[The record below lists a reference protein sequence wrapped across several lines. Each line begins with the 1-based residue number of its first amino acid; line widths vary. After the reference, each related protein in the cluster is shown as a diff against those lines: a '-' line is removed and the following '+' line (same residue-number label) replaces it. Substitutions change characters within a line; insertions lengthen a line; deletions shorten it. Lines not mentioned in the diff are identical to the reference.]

1 MSQGNVKVTKIKKL
15 LPLIG
20 IAVFVYLLVSIGVEK
35 IWSSLLEVRL
45 EYILLSLL
53 LFPPIAI
60 LQTHKWNILLR
71 KQGINLDFSYVF
83 KLYLIGL
90 FYGLLTPG
98 KLGSFIRIV
107 YLQKKLEKSIGECS
121 ASVILDRVLDIFALF
136 TLAIIGSVLLIQYV
150 SNLFWMMLL
159 VFIIFISLFLVFMHK
174 EASTIVLQVVYR
186 FLVPAKLKK
195 KSKLAFHSFYDGL
208 PRIKDLSIPFSIGL
222 LSWVIA
228 CVQGYYLVGL
238 ALGIKIPFIYSIT
251 VIPIG
256 TIVGLIPITVSGFGT
271 RDATLV
277 FLLALFGV
285 TAEKAMTIS
294 LVGYT
299 IVAILPAFLGSFF
312 IIKDFLRR

>member
-1 MSQGNVKVTKIKKL
+1 MNKIKKL

-20 IAVFVYLLVSIGVEK
+20 IAVFVYLLISIGIEE

-98 KLGSFIRIV
+98 KLGSFIRIP

-121 ASVILDRVLDIFALF
+121 SSVILDRVLDLFALF

-150 SNLFWMMLL
+150 SNLFWMMFL
-159 VFIIFISLFLVFMHK
+159 VFIIFVSSFLVFMRK
-174 EASTIVLQVVYR
+174 ETSTIVLQVVYR

-195 KSKLAFHSFYDGL
+195 KSKLAFHSFYDSL
-208 PRIKDLSIPFSIGL
+208 PQLKELSIPFLIGF
-222 LSWVIA
+222 LSWVFLFS
-228 CVQGYYLVGL
+228 QSYLISL
-238 ALGIKIPFIYSIT
+238 SLDIKIPFIYYVTIT
-251 VIPIG
+251 PIA

-271 RDATLV
+271 REATFI

-285 TAEKAMTIS
+285 TAEKAMS
-294 LVGYT
+294 LSLLAIIITV
-299 IVAILPAFLGSFF
+299 ILPASFGLIF
-312 IIKDFLRR
+312 TVKKSFE